1 MIVVSDSSPLI
12 AFAKIESFEL
22 LQQLYGTLTISAEVY
37 TEVVVS
43 GAGMPGA
50 AETSGS
56 PWISVKQINRLNDL
70 DAAQLRFGL
79 GLGELSSLILA

>member
-22 LQQLYGTLTISAEVY
+22 LHRLYGTLTISTEVY
-37 TEVVVS
+37 AEVVVF

-50 AETSGS
+50 DETSGS

-70 DAAQLRFGL
+70 DAA
-79 GLGELSSLILA
+79 